1 MKKFSA
7 TGKAIEWKLEHKQKE
22 ITYDEIVDTTNFII
36 DSENIRNNM
45 IANSG
50 AIGTEQL
57 QYDDPNNLPSKR
69 AVKIRSGKLDKA
81 EVHQEILKEQEAMKV
96 QYEKAKSAQDT
107 QRNTEAEAKQE

>member
-7 TGKAIEWKLEHKQKE
+7 KGKAINWKLEHKPKK
-22 ITYDEIVDTTNFII
+22 IVYDKIVDTTNFIM

-50 AIGTEQL
+50 ATGAETL
-57 QYDDPNNLPSKR
+57 QYDDPNNMPSKR
-69 AVKIRSGKLDKA
+69 AVKIRSGKMDKA

-96 QYEKAKSAQDT
+96 QIEKAKSAQDT
-107 QRNTEAEAKQE
+107 QRNTQAEQQS